1 MRGQWHEF
9 NPWQMPMGNG
19 TQPVLEAMDINVR
32 TVDSPDEVGAQSSAL
47 LHQAF
52 LAMVGLYWD
61 LGETKGPRGA
71 PRHTGL

>member
-1 MRGQWHEF
+1 
-9 NPWQMPMGNG
+9 MP
-19 TQPVLEAMDINVR
+19 I
-32 TVDSPDEVGAQSSAL
+32 AL
-47 LHQAF
+47 VHQAF